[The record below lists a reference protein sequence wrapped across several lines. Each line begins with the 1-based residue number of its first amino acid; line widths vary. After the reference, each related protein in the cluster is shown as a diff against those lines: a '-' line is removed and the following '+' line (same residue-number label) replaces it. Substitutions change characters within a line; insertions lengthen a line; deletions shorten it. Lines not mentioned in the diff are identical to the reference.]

1 MCRVSILFKSVI
13 DAKFEPSKVIFLR
26 LMPSTVLNHRIS
38 IVLNIFFDVFL
49 SVRKKDS
56 AVEYLQVWTL
66 WTGGSSKI
74 VLRQA
79 SKPGVCSRRLV
90 EHPIRQAAS
99 NDSALRSSGAAKRK
113 GSRSKSSLFRF

>member
-1 MCRVSILFKSVI
+1 MCGVSILFKSVI
-13 DAKFEPSKVIFLR
+13 DAKFEPSKAIFLR

-38 IVLNIFFDVFL
+38 TVLNVFFDVFL
-49 SVRKKDS
+49 SARKKDS
-56 AVEYLQVWTL
+56 AVEYLQVWT
-66 WTGGSSKI
+66 GGTSKI

-99 NDSALRSSGAAKRK
+99 DDRAPRSSGAAKRK